1 MKTISVLVLCLTLW
15 VVAIAGSVND
25 PAVGNSAVKT
35 FYGTST
41 DAANTYTATI
51 SGAGTTW
58 PAGTLFAIKFTH
70 HMTSAC
76 TLSIN
81 SSTAYAMVLATGAAI
96 SADQGS
102 DNQISILLWDGTKF
116 IFLISPNN
124 VV

>member
-1 MKTISVLVLCLTLW
+1 MRTFLFLLFFVALSLT
-15 VVAIAGSVND
+15 AGAGSINN
-25 PAVGNSAVKT
+25 PAVGNSAVQT

-51 SGAGTTW
+51 TGAGTSW
-58 PAGTLFAIKFTH
+58 PAGTLFAIKFSH
-70 HMTSAC
+70 AMTGAA

-81 SSTAYAMVLATGAAI
+81 SSAAYAMVLATGAAI
-96 SADQGS
+96 SGAQGS

-116 IFLISPNN
+116 IFLIAPNN